1 MVELRNIH
9 LSFDDTVLFDGFNLK
24 VQQREKVLIYGKSG
38 IGKSSIMKMILGF
51 VEPDKGNVL
60 YKGKE
65 LDKNTVWGLR
75 ENTAFVT
82 QDNDI
87 TGGLVKDF
95 ISEVM
100 GYKANKNIEI
110 SKNKIVEL
118 LEYFDLESKILEKDF
133 QDLSGGEKQRI
144 SIIVSI
150 LLDKEL
156 YLLDE
161 ITSSLDN
168 KMKKKVVDYFVDK
181 MDKTQIII
189 SHDNH
194 WLEKDKLRIIN
205 LEEL

>member
-1 MVELRNIH
+1 
-9 LSFDDTVLFDGFNLK
+9 
-24 VQQREKVLIYGKSG
+24 
-38 IGKSSIMKMILGF
+38 
-51 VEPDKGNVL
+51 
-60 YKGKE
+60 
-65 LDKNTVWGLR
+65 
-75 ENTAFVT
+75 
-82 QDNDI
+82 
-87 TGGLVKDF
+87 
-95 ISEVM
+95 M
-100 GYKANKNIEI
+100 GYRANKNIEI
-110 SKNKIVEL
+110 SKDKIVEL

>member
-110 SKNKIVEL
+110 SKDKIVEL

-168 KMKKKVVDYFVDK
+168 KMKKKVVDYFVDE

>member
-110 SKNKIVEL
+110 SKDKIVEL
-118 LEYFDLESKILEKDF
+118 LEYFDLENKILEKDF

>member
-1 MVELRNIH
+1 
-9 LSFDDTVLFDGFNLK
+9 
-24 VQQREKVLIYGKSG
+24 
-38 IGKSSIMKMILGF
+38 MILGF

-110 SKNKIVEL
+110 SKDKIVEL

-168 KMKKKVVDYFVDK
+168 KMKKKVVDYFVDE

>member
-110 SKNKIVEL
+110 SKDKIVEL
-118 LEYFDLESKILEKDF
+118 LEYFDLENKILEKDF

-168 KMKKKVVDYFVDK
+168 KMKKKVVDYFVDE

>member
-1 MVELRNIH
+1 MIELKDIY
-9 LSFDDTVLFDGFNLK
+9 LSFDDTVLFDGFDLK
-24 VQQREKVLIYGKSG
+24 VRDKEKVLIYGKSG

-51 VEPDKGNVL
+51 IKPNKGSVL
-60 YKGKE
+60 YKGNE
-65 LDKNTVWGLR
+65 LDKKIVWDLR

-87 TGGLVKDF
+87 TGGIVKDF
-95 ISEVM
+95 ISEIM
-100 GYKANKNIEI
+100 SYKANKDIQFSESEI
-110 SKNKIVEL
+110 VDL
-118 LEYFDLESKILEKDF
+118 LVYFDLERKILEKDF
-133 QDLSGGEKQRI
+133 QDLSGGEKQRV

-168 KMKKKVVDYFVDK
+168 KMKSKVVDYFVDK

-189 SHDNH
+189 SHDDH
-194 WLEKDKLRIIN
+194 WLEKDGLRIID
-205 LEEL
+205 LEDL

>member
-110 SKNKIVEL
+110 SKDKIVEL